1 MRLND
6 TSILIGGIVEI
17 DKLKDHIGEPL
28 VRGTSVSGK
37 TKILD
42 PCTIFKGK
50 LQATALRQPL
60 KHTDAADLVYLE
72 GRFNAYIKPRN
83 AELSPTLVGMA
94 LKRHSHLRSAFQRLG
109 VDLKACEAAAQRYDP
124 ERHPPQPKNSVQQ
137 ALLYGLEEEEDDDDE
152 EEEE

>member
-1 MRLND
+1 M
-6 TSILIGGIVEI
+6 LIAGIVEI

-72 GRFNAYIKPRN
+72 GRFNAYVKDRN

-94 LKRHSHLRSAFQRLG
+94 LKRHPHLQPAFQRLG
-109 VDLKACEAAAQRYDP
+109 VDLKSCEAAAQRYDP
-124 ERHPPQPKNSVQQ
+124 KHPPAQPKNSVQQ
-137 ALLYGLEEEEDDDDE
+137 ALLYGLEDDDDDDE
-152 EEEE
+152 DEDEDEEE